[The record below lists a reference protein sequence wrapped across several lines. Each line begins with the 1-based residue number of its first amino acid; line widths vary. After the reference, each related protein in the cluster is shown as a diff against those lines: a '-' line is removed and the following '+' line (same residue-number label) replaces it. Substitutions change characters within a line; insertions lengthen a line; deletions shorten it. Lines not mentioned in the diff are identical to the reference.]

1 MWSVR
6 LLTATRGQVTQAVL
20 ALHAVHSYGLRMMSE
35 GKASMTEAAPR
46 RRFSR
51 ENLEL
56 AALSAEV
63 IGAVAVV
70 VTLGFLALQISANNK
85 LLESQAYFNFLEVAH
100 HPISMPIEDPDFNAL
115 LQKCNQTPSETTPDE
130 WERCSSFY
138 FIMYNSWEYTYY
150 QDGNDALPQG
160 LHDGADAYFRGFLS
174 VPGYRRFWPDY
185 RVAYGEPFRSYV
197 EEAFIAAAPALRS
210 EKHEINE

>member
-1 MWSVR
+1 MGDEP
-6 LLTATRGQVTQAVL
+6 A
-20 ALHAVHSYGLRMMSE
+20 SE
-35 GKASMTEAAPR
+35 IETPTPRR

-51 ENLEL
+51 ETLEL

-70 VTLGFLALQISANNK
+70 FTLAFLALQISANNK

-100 HPISMPIEDPDFNAL
+100 HPIAMPVQDADFNAL
-115 LQKCNQTPSETTPDE
+115 LQKCSYTPNETTRAE

-150 QDGNDALPQG
+150 QDGNDALPKG
-160 LHDGADAYFRGFLS
+160 LHEGADAYFRSFLRE
-174 VPGYRRFWPDY
+174 PGYRRFWPEY
-185 RVAYGEPFRSYV
+185 RIAYGEPFRSYV
-197 EEAFIAAAPALRS
+197 EEAFIAAAPAPSAKAGERTD
-210 EKHEINE
+210 